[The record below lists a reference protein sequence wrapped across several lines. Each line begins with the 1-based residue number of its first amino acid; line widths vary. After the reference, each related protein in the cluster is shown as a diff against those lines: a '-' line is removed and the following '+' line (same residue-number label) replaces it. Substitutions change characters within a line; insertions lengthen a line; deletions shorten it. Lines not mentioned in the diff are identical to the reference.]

1 MSVHDDSLLKRQYAI
16 GSSAPWLTHKQPTE
30 LEMATTQQPTTEDI
44 RQVLETAPQLDQFL
58 LHNVTQ
64 TGRQLGGGSYGVVE
78 ELEMDGLTCAGKKI
92 YDVLV
97 DPENLGAQRVV
108 ERYYKECSLLSDIR
122 HPHVVQFLG
131 ICFFPDSQLPA
142 LVMERLH
149 VSLDELLETMP
160 DIPLFT
166 KLSILEDVA
175 RGLVFLHNRSP
186 VIIHRDLTARNVLL
200 TAGMTAKI
208 ADLGNSRI
216 ASLRPDQVAQTMTMG
231 IPGTL
236 VYMPPEASTQHYGP
250 PLDLFSFGHLSLFA
264 ATQVFP
270 GDLKPPTYFD
280 AIARKVTGRTELDR
294 REVYVST
301 LKEML
306 GGSHAMVLFI
316 KGCLAY
322 EPEKRPTA
330 RQALECLAVMKT
342 RQTDPYQHMNRLQ
355 IERICSEKVVEI
367 EKRDKEIVDAIERL
381 TLFEEQL
388 QQSEEQRADLEKAC
402 EEKDKSLMIQE
413 DVQSLKIELKKCQ
426 MEKAELEEVA
436 KGKEKMLA
444 VKELETMDIPRLRKE
459 LKECQLEKSGIERL
473 YQLKEEMAIVKEQEI
488 AVKHKVLL
496 DAQKQLATQT
506 EEYLSLKEELKRKS
520 AQIHSLK
527 DDHRALE
534 TLKAEE
540 IEMWESKFA
549 AKDRQLLKEEE
560 VVSETMRELSALQ
573 QKCSSLETQLAAE
586 GANADMMTVKEATI
600 AALTAELK
608 EKDKFLQLSKNKV
621 LEPLPSLL
629 TCNLPLKWSNPMN
642 MPLGMWAGQAV
653 LLGGNIYVGGGGAE
667 KNRGLLKFKME
678 GNVWTL
684 ISWPVENFGLAVVSD
699 QLVAIGGAYK
709 NSGAIDEVWVFNPAT
724 AAWLQPFPRMPT
736 ARSWAS
742 AIGFKRWVIV
752 AGGSGKKCVE
762 VLDTVTKEWYN
773 AIALPRETARPSLTI
788 DAGNPICGDGEIH
801 DQHISSSA
809 HS

>member
-342 RQTDPYQHMNRLQ
+342 RQTDPYQHMNR
-355 IERICSEKVVEI
+355 
-367 EKRDKEIVDAIERL
+367 
-381 TLFEEQL
+381 
-388 QQSEEQRADLEKAC
+388 
-402 EEKDKSLMIQE
+402 
-413 DVQSLKIELKKCQ
+413 
-426 MEKAELEEVA
+426 
-436 KGKEKMLA
+436 
-444 VKELETMDIPRLRKE
+444 
-459 LKECQLEKSGIERL
+459 
-473 YQLKEEMAIVKEQEI
+473 
-488 AVKHKVLL
+488 
-496 DAQKQLATQT
+496 
-506 EEYLSLKEELKRKS
+506 
-520 AQIHSLK
+520 
-527 DDHRALE
+527 
-534 TLKAEE
+534 
-540 IEMWESKFA
+540 
-549 AKDRQLLKEEE
+549 
-560 VVSETMRELSALQ
+560 
-573 QKCSSLETQLAAE
+573 
-586 GANADMMTVKEATI
+586 
-600 AALTAELK
+600 
-608 EKDKFLQLSKNKV
+608 
-621 LEPLPSLL
+621 
-629 TCNLPLKWSNPMN
+629 
-642 MPLGMWAGQAV
+642 
-653 LLGGNIYVGGGGAE
+653 
-667 KNRGLLKFKME
+667 
-678 GNVWTL
+678 
-684 ISWPVENFGLAVVSD
+684 
-699 QLVAIGGAYK
+699 
-709 NSGAIDEVWVFNPAT
+709 
-724 AAWLQPFPRMPT
+724 
-736 ARSWAS
+736 
-742 AIGFKRWVIV
+742 
-752 AGGSGKKCVE
+752 
-762 VLDTVTKEWYN
+762 
-773 AIALPRETARPSLTI
+773 
-788 DAGNPICGDGEIH
+788 
-801 DQHISSSA
+801 
-809 HS
+809 